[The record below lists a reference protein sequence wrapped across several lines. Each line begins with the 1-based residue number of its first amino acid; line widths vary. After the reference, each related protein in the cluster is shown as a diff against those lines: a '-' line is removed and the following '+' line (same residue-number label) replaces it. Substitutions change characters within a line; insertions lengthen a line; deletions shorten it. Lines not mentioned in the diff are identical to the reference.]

1 MSRGRCGH
9 GYLLVSLAREAVPG
23 IPNMRRCVVPLALA
37 LIAATTPLA
46 GQSQVTGV
54 RNLAFGVVIRGV
66 PNTVAPNDP
75 IRSGR
80 FYVRHQLNR
89 QVRIRFTLPAQL
101 ARVGGGGNLAIRFGA
116 GDAIAQGTAANSVPV
131 TFNPH
136 NQQTFTLVTSADFYV
151 NIGGQVTPGANQATG
166 NYLGT
171 ITLTCT
177 FF

>member
-1 MSRGRCGH
+1 
-9 GYLLVSLAREAVPG
+9 
-23 IPNMRRCVVPLALA
+23 MRRCLVPLALA

-80 FYVRHQLNR
+80 FYVRHQLR
-89 QVRIRFTLPAQL
+89 QQVRLQFTLPSQL
-101 ARVGGGGNLAIRFGA
+101 PRVGGGGNLPISFGSTS
-116 GDAIAQGTAANSVPV
+116 AIAQGTAGNSNPV
-131 TFNPH
+131 TFNP
-136 NQQTFTLVTSADFYV
+136 NNARVFVLVTSPDFYV
-151 NIGGQVTPGANQATG
+151 NLGGQVSPAANQAAG
-166 NYLGT
+166 NYQGT

>member
-1 MSRGRCGH
+1 
-9 GYLLVSLAREAVPG
+9 
-23 IPNMRRCVVPLALA
+23 MRRCLVPLFLA

-89 QVRIRFTLPAQL
+89 QVRLRFTLPTQL
-101 ARVGGGGNLAIRFGA
+101 ARVGGGGNLPITFSSTS
-116 GDAIAQGTAANSVPV
+116 AIAQGTAGSSVPV
-131 TFNPH
+131 TFNPN
-136 NQQTFTLVTSADFYV
+136 NQQTFTLVTSPDFYV
-151 NIGGQVTPGANQATG
+151 NLGGRVSPAVNQATG